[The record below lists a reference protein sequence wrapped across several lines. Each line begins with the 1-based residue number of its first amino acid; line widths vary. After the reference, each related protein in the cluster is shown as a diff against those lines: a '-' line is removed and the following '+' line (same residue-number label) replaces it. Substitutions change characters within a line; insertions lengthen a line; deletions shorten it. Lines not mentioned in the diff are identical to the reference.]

1 MERCEGCKERFKE
14 RPSSEQEIKSLVS
27 RLNRIAGQIG
37 GIKKMIEDN
46 RYCGEVLV
54 QVSAA
59 ESAMRAFGYLILE
72 EHLATCVSDKIR
84 AGDES
89 IVSETV
95 ELIKKLN

>member
-14 RPSSEQEIKSLVS
+14 RPRSEQEIKSLVS

-84 AGDES
+84 AGDEN

>member
-1 MERCEGCKERFKE
+1 MERCEGCMDRFKA
-14 RPSSEQEIKSLVS
+14 RPRSEQEIKSLVS

>member
-1 MERCEGCKERFKE
+1 MERCEGCKERFKA
-14 RPSSEQEIKSLVS
+14 RPRSEQEIKSLVS
-27 RLNRIAGQIG
+27 RLNRIAGQ
-37 GIKKMIEDN
+37 IEDN